1 MNLIFFKIIF
11 LYYGSPS
18 TKFNSISCRHFFL
31 YVFFTSYLSNDSM
44 YSLQAI
50 NQMILTFISQIKDS
64 ILLLTFFLH
73 SFENDS
79 IFTPISHSN
88 PFQTV
93 VVINYNFLFNANKNM
108 NKHVLMQIK
117 YRIIKTPRKLPFN
130 SLSNNTPTCL
140 H

>member
-1 MNLIFFKIIF
+1 
-11 LYYGSPS
+11 
-18 TKFNSISCRHFFL
+18 
-31 YVFFTSYLSNDSM
+31 M

-50 NQMILTFISQIKDS
+50 NQMILTFISQFKDS

-79 IFTPISHSN
+79 ISTLISHSN

-93 VVINYNFLFNANKNM
+93 VVINNNFLFNANKNM
-108 NKHVLMQIK
+108 NKHVLMQVK